1 MLIYQKSLVE
11 RIDLEIPSDEKSF
24 LKNLKNLLTE
34 VERYDILSK
43 LSQEIRQL
51 KSFEETRLALRSR
64 DNGSLITK
72 Q

>member
-24 LKNLKNLLTE
+24 SKNLKNLLTE

-43 LSQEIRQL
+43 LSQDNKQ
-51 KSFEETRLALRSR
+51 FERIVKFL
-64 DNGSLITK
+64 DN
-72 Q
+72 

>member
-24 LKNLKNLLTE
+24 SKNLKNLLTE

-64 DNGSLITK
+64 GNGSLITK

>member
-24 LKNLKNLLTE
+24 SKNLKNLLTE

-43 LSQEIRQL
+43 LSQ
-51 KSFEETRLALRSR
+51 
-64 DNGSLITK
+64 DNE
-72 Q
+72 QFVP